1 MSLIV
6 EKIANLFPKKAN
18 SWEILLWVVVA
29 VILSGQFWITLFCH
43 GYINIK
49 DLQYFYTSIVSG
61 VITILIPLIFWLAN
75 GKLPLEALRNRY
87 RGIAPN
93 SKYNIQSE
101 KNLYIN
107 YKDDEK
113 EDSDITETALA
124 ILKVNAVES
133 SLLASNLFRRSGL
146 YLFIGTFIA
155 VVGVLIFS
163 YQGIYISRESDLTA
177 LIISLAPRAGIL
189 IFIELIAFFFLK
201 QYKAAM
207 DEHRYFE
214 AVKRERQRAYAIT
227 TLLSEDGT
235 KVELLKYVEACGY
248 NREFGK
254 LKQGESTEI
263 IEGKKLQDE
272 ELKLIEKVLAA
283 IRKN

>member
-1 MSLIV
+1 MSLFLENIT
-6 EKIANLFPKKAN
+6 NLFPRKAN
-18 SWEILLWVVVA
+18 SWEILLWIVLA
-29 VILSGQFWITLFCH
+29 VILSGQFWITLFCY
-43 GYINIK
+43 GYIDIK
-49 DLQYFYTSIVSG
+49 DLQRYYTSIVSG
-61 VITILIPLIFWLAN
+61 VITVLIPLIFWLVN
-75 GKLPLEALRNRY
+75 GKLPLEAIRNRSK
-87 RGIAPN
+87 GIVAN
-93 SKYNIQSE
+93 TTYNIQSD
-101 KNLYIN
+101 KDVFIN
-107 YKDDEK
+107 QKKEEK
-113 EDSDITETALA
+113 EDDINIGTALE
-124 ILKVNAVES
+124 ILKINAVES
-133 SLLASNLFRRSGL
+133 SLLASNLYRRSGL

-163 YQGIYISRESDLTA
+163 YQGFYITGEEDLTR
-177 LIISLAPRAGIL
+177 LVISLAPRAGIL

-227 TLLSEDGT
+227 TLLSEEGT

-254 LKQGESTEI
+254 LKQGESTEML
-263 IEGKKLQDE
+263 EGKRLQDE

-283 IRKN
+283 IRKK